1 MDFHSIDLHSDSF
14 LDYKLYLDNENKPE
28 SKSKKYYLTK
38 DSFEYFKKT
47 LSKDDYVIVEACS
60 NANWFHDQIKD
71 SVKECFVL
79 NVNKYK
85 QNRNKTDKI
94 DCIRLVQELW
104 AFIMFGNKTVDLP
117 LVYVPEVKVREL
129 RSYFSSYKLR
139 NKIKTQLKN
148 RVHSLLK
155 ENGYALKSKEIF
167 NKDFLIS
174 LDKLNISD
182 LIKELIKETYEE
194 YEYIGKRLEEIK
206 NKIIIIGYDLFKD
219 EVELLISIKGFS
231 AFTAIAVMSDVVDIN
246 RFPSVKKFCAYLRT
260 APQVKSSN
268 KSTKIGKVNKSART
282 LSCTILTQSI
292 IHFSASSEHMQDFYD
307 RVKIGK
313 KPGVYRMAMIR
324 KILVSAYYMLK
335 RKRKFH
341 WVDNELYDKKIITL
355 KRQIKKTA

>member
-129 RSYFSSYKLR
+129 RSYFSSYKLK

-155 ENGYALKSKEIF
+155 ENGYAL
-167 NKDFLIS
+167 
-174 LDKLNISD
+174 
-182 LIKELIKETYEE
+182 
-194 YEYIGKRLEEIK
+194 
-206 NKIIIIGYDLFKD
+206 IIGYDLFKD